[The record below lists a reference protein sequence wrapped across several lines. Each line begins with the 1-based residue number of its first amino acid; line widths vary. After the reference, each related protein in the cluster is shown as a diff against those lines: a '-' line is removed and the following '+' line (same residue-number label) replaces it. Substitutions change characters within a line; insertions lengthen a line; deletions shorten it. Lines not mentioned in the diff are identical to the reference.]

1 MITIT
6 SKISPSDL
14 HKAMQ
19 IMARNNRSLL
29 ITNFLGYTQII
40 IGIVLLIKEW
50 LQSHILST
58 SGIFFII
65 TGFLFAF
72 GPALITRFKVN
83 QLLQTDNAFTEE
95 IIYHFYPQGYD
106 VNAQTYQLKG
116 EWKKIFQIKEA
127 GDFLFIYIHKKT
139 AMIILK
145 KSFTQRQF
153 SDFKEMILEQEG
165 ISYRFLKN
173 KK

>member
-6 SKISPSDL
+6 SKLSPSDL

-40 IGIVLLIKEW
+40 IGIVLLIKGW
-50 LQSHILST
+50 LPSHILST
-58 SGIFFII
+58 SGVFFII

-72 GPALITRFKVN
+72 GPALITKIKVN
-83 QLLQTDNAFTEE
+83 QLLQSDNAFTEE
-95 IIYHFYPQGYD
+95 IIYHFYQQGYEAK
-106 VNAQTYQLKG
+106 AQTYQLKG
-116 EWKKIFQIKEA
+116 DWKDVFQIKES
-127 GDFLFIYIHKKT
+127 GSFLFIYIHKKT

-153 SDFKEMILEQEG
+153 SDFKKMIISQEG
-165 ISYRFLKN
+165 ISYRFSKD